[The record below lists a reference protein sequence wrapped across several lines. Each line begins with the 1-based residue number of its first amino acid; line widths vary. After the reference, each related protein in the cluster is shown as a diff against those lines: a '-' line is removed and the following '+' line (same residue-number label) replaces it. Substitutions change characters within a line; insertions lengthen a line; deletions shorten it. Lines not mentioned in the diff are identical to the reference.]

1 MKNRNPKHHSIL
13 AVILITILVLLYNAL
28 YFGLLIWFLPNLL
41 VRIILGVIG
50 VAFAIAMIV
59 VCRQRLNE
67 IKGGETDDLSEF

>member
-1 MKNRNPKHHSIL
+1 MNNHSKHHSIL
-13 AVILITILVLLYNAL
+13 AVILITILTLFYFAL

-41 VRIILGVIG
+41 VRIILGAVG

-67 IKGGETDDLSEF
+67 IKGGETDDLGKF

>member
-1 MKNRNPKHHSIL
+1 MNHPKHRSIL
-13 AVILITILVLLYNAL
+13 AVILITVLVLLYNAL

-50 VAFAIAMIV
+50 VVFAIAMIV

-67 IKGGETDDLSEF
+67 IKGGETDDLSKF

>member
-1 MKNRNPKHHSIL
+1 MNNQSKHHSIF

-67 IKGGETDDLSEF
+67 IKGGETDDRSEF

>member
-1 MKNRNPKHHSIL
+1 MNHPKHRSIL
-13 AVILITILVLLYNAL
+13 AVIIITVLTLLYFAL

-41 VRIILGVIG
+41 VRIILGVVG

-67 IKGGETDDLSEF
+67 IKGGETDDLSKF